1 MSSDSLR
8 KNDAGPTVR
17 HRRTAAEAE
26 AGGLVEAVYKQM
38 AREFAIVPPLT
49 IYSVVPEIL
58 AGVWCVAREAFVV
71 GAEGRARR
79 EAVAAAV
86 SLTNSCTYCVD
97 VHTSMLHAK
106 AEHDLATGLL
116 TETGAANAARAD
128 PLIAWALATGTAGA
142 AVLDHPPFSIAETPR
157 IFGTAAIFHFVNR
170 MVNIF
175 LDASPMPVRFHST
188 TIRSAIGRL
197 LGATLGKRLVFVEA
211 EPGLSLNLLAD
222 RELPEEFRWATPDAA
237 VAGALARMSHAIE
250 THGEAVLPLSVRT
263 AVRTYIAGWNGGD
276 PGMSRKWLDD
286 ATTSLPGE
294 AERVAAQLAL
304 LAALASY
311 RVDDGLIDRFRTHYP
326 DRRHLIAVTAWG
338 SFEAVRRLST
348 WLAGSAGSRFSGSE
362 ENDATE
368 EMPPQ
373 TR

>member
-1 MSSDSLR
+1 MSWDSLR
-8 KNDAGPTVR
+8 KKDARPAARHLRTV
-17 HRRTAAEAE
+17 TEAKAE
-26 AGGLVEAVYKQM
+26 GLVAAVYKQM

-49 IYSVVPEIL
+49 IHSLVPEIL

-79 EAVAAAV
+79 EAVASAV
-86 SLTNSCTYCVD
+86 SLTNACPYCVD

-106 AEHDLATGLL
+106 AEHDLATHLL

-142 AVLDHPPFSIAETPR
+142 AALDHPPFSRAEAPR
-157 IFGTAAIFHFVNR
+157 ILATAAIFHFVNR

-175 LDASPMPVRFHST
+175 LDASPMPVRIRST
-188 TIRSAIGRL
+188 TIRSAAGRL
-197 LGATLGKRLVFVEA
+197 LGATLGKRMVFIEA
-211 EPGLSLNLLAD
+211 EPGLSLNLLPD
-222 RELPEEFRWATPDAA
+222 RELPGAFRWATPDAA

-263 AVRTYIAGWNGGD
+263 AVRACVAGWNGGD

-286 ATTSLPGE
+286 ATASLPGE

-311 RVDDGLIDRFRTHYP
+311 RVDDSLIDRFRTHYP
-326 DRRHLIAVTAWG
+326 DQRHLVAVTAWG

-348 WLAGSAGSRFSGSE
+348 WLAGSAVSRVPDSE
-362 ENDATE
+362 ENNATE
-368 EMPPQ
+368 GTSAR